1 MHTVAACLLEAWVT
15 GPGRASL
22 PMPMPQAP
30 SFPAQA
36 CAPGSASAEQAVDS
50 ASRLV
55 GAAALQELISLSPTA
70 PGPTLTQHGP
80 LEVLRLGSSPGP
92 AERSVQLLESC

>member
-1 MHTVAACLLEAWVT
+1 
-15 GPGRASL
+15 
-22 PMPMPQAP
+22 MPMPQAP

-55 GAAALQELISLSPTA
+55 GAVALQELISLSPTA

-80 LEVLRLGSSPGP
+80 LEVLRLGSSPSP